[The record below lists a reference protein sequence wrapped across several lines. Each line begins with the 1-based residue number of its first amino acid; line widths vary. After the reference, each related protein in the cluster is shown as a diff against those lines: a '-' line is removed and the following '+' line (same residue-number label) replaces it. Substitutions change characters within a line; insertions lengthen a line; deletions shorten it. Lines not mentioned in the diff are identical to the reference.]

1 MSCAL
6 TDAAYATG
14 VQFSYSATNG
24 SDTGSVVAA
33 VSGDTATATLTNL
46 SAGTSYTV
54 YGVATATNGSTP
66 QSPTA
71 TFTTQTTQTPQ
82 TDHTAWFE
90 LPAKISGE
98 GRDILMRTFYASA
111 RNYTMHYN
119 TSTYTADWVAYPLT
133 EDQTNGG
140 RSGTWKATP
149 DIPISQQINVWDGS
163 YNVNLGSTSSVGYD
177 GSKEFYAR
185 GHQIPDG
192 DRSGL
197 ASMQTQ
203 TYYATN
209 STPQIQ
215 NKFNGGIWQQLES
228 GVRGL
233 TTTTDTVY
241 VVTGATLRTVGGNE
255 AVTYITPKWD
265 SKQCPVPNYYY
276 KVLLKVKRDASNNIT
291 SAMCVGVWLPHKEYS
306 GENYQN
312 YTKSVAEIERLTGY
326 NFFANLP
333 PDIQAAAEQ
342 NTNWNTLSSF

>member
-33 VSGDTATATLTNL
+33 VSGDTATATLTDL

-66 QSPTA
+66 QSASA
-71 TFTTQTTQTPQ
+71 TFTTEPTEVDR

-90 LPAKISGE
+90 LPAKISDQGSNMLT
-98 GRDILMRTFYASA
+98 RSFYDSPA

-119 TSTYTADWVAYPLT
+119 TSTYTADWVAYPLAAGHMGT
-133 EDQTNGG
+133 GRPDDPWQVTPGIPTN
-140 RSGTWKATP
+140 
-149 DIPISQQINVWDGS
+149 DQINVWKGS
-163 YNVNLGSTSSVGYD
+163 YGVNVGSTTNI
-177 GSKEFYAR
+177 YAR
-185 GHQIPDG
+185 GHQIPNA
-192 DRSGL
+192 DRNRDPSGT
-197 ASMQTQ
+197 MCTQ

-215 NKFNGGIWQQLES
+215 NGFNSGIWSSLEG

-233 TTTTDTVY
+233 ANTTDTVY
-241 VVTGATLRTVGGNE
+241 VVTGATLRTVGGSE
-255 AVTYITPKWD
+255 AVTYIQPQHD

-276 KVLLKVKRDASNNIT
+276 KVLLKVKRDASNRIT
-291 SAMCVGVWLPHKEYS
+291 SAMAVGVWLPHKVYS
-306 GENYQN
+306 GES
-312 YTKSVAEIERLTGY
+312 YTSYTRSVDEIERLTGY
-326 NFFANLP
+326 DFFANLP
-333 PDIQAAAEQ
+333 PGIQAAAEQ